1 MTFRAARLLGLLKT
15 AQICEDYT
23 IAIDFEEMKA
33 WTIIYD
39 SASQPAKRVAL
50 RGYCGSIIATLD
62 YLTQLEYIDYD
73 YHTGRAHVTH
83 LGWNATSAT
92 IRSAVQFTVRDIIIP
107 LAVTIAATI
116 LLRYF

>member
-1 MTFRAARLLGLLKT
+1 MTFQSARLLRLLKT

-23 IAIDFEEMKA
+23 IAINFERMEA
-33 WTIIYD
+33 WTIFYD
-39 SASQPAKRVAL
+39 LPSHPIKKVDLKNYSD
-50 RGYCGSIIATLD
+50 SIIATLD
-62 YLTQLEYIDYD
+62 YLKNLDYIDYD
-73 YHTGRAHVTH
+73 YPTGQIHVTH

-92 IRSAVQFTVRDIIIP
+92 LKSAAQFTVRDIIIP